1 MNKTSLASLE
11 QRLSDWTS
19 LEMSVY
25 HLGACLGFWP
35 EFGAPVSHGGDPWY
49 GMKDLI
55 FKEDSSI
62 QPLICFLGNLSI
74 ANILEMKET
83 SIPNESKIPDI
94 KIEYRWNKNFSYLSY

>member
-11 QRLSDWTS
+11 QRLTGWTS

-55 FKEDSSI
+55 CNGDESI
-62 QPLICFLGNLSI
+62 DPLICFLGNLSMI
-74 ANILEMKET
+74 NVLEKREIFLQKDNDF
-83 SIPNESKIPDI
+83 SDI
-94 KIEYRWNKNFSYLSY
+94 KIEYRWNKKFSYLK